1 MCTLVCTYLAR
12 RLEYTLCIYTDQGI
26 EMKRSVNRQIFLIW
40 LLGTSFLLAAG
51 QSVPSADEGM
61 MSLALGSF
69 AAGLL
74 LTFTPCV
81 LPMVPILSS
90 IIVGQGEGISKAK
103 AFYLSAAYVL
113 GTAVTYTVMGALAG
127 ATGEQLQGYFQN
139 VWAIGII
146 SLIFVAMALSMFGL
160 YQIQLPSFI
169 QSRLNAGSQNIK
181 GGSGPMVFLLGM
193 ISALILGACVSPILI
208 SFLGI
213 AISKADPVLG
223 AVTMFFMALGMGVP
237 LLLLGLGAGH
247 LLPKAGEWMDKVK
260 YTFGGLL
267 LATAVY
273 IFNELDILP
282 PLLLWGILFIVI
294 SIYLGALQPL
304 EPNVSGWYKLLK
316 GVGVVILVWG
326 MLLLIGAAYGQRDI
340 LKPLPKLTVQNSA
353 VISEENYVPF
363 ALINMLDD
371 LDTKKEQAV
380 KEGKFLVIYF
390 YKDTCPVCRKLKATT
405 FQDMKVRDAL
415 KRDYIAVRVNIT
427 DSSNI
432 ESQALQQEY
441 NVFGSPAFVFFDKK
455 GKELRA
461 EMFYGYQG
469 PEEFYDTLDMIVNG

>member
-1 MCTLVCTYLAR
+1 MTIKYSIKV
-12 RLEYTLCIYTDQGI
+12 I
-26 EMKRSVNRQIFLIW
+26 LIL
-40 LLGTSFLLAAG
+40 LLGTSFLFAAG
-51 QSVPSADEGM
+51 QGAPSADEGM
-61 MSLALGSF
+61 ISLALGSF

-113 GTAVTYTVMGALAG
+113 GTAVTYTIMGALAG

-181 GGSGPMVFLLGM
+181 GGSGPMVFFLGM

-260 YTFGGLL
+260 YTFGVLL
-267 LATAVY
+267 LATAIY
-273 IFNELDILP
+273 IFNELDIVP
-282 PLLLWGILFIVI
+282 PLLLWGIFFIIV

-304 EPNVSGWYKLLK
+304 AEDVSGWSKLLK
-316 GVGVVILVWG
+316 GAGVVLLVWG
-326 MLLLIGAAYGQRDI
+326 MLLLVGAAYGERDI
-340 LKPLPKLTVQNSA
+340 LKPLPKLSVNTGSLV
-353 VISEENYVPF
+353 SEENYLPF
-363 ALINMLDD
+363 DLIKNMNELEAWKKEAVKNGKALI
-371 LDTKKEQAV
+371 
-380 KEGKFLVIYF
+380 IYF
-390 YKDTCPVCRKLKATT
+390 YKDTCPVCKKLNATT
-405 FQDMKVRDAL
+405 FQDEKVRAEL
-415 KRDYIAVRVNIT
+415 KKDYIAVKVNIT
-427 DSSNI
+427 DTSDQ
-432 ESQALQQEY
+432 ESQAIQKKF
-441 NVFGSPAFVFFDKK
+441 NVFGSPAFVFFDRD
-455 GKELRA
+455 GEELVDA
-461 EMFYGYQG
+461 MFYGYEN
-469 PEEFYDTLDMIVNG
+469 PEEFYDTIEMIAN